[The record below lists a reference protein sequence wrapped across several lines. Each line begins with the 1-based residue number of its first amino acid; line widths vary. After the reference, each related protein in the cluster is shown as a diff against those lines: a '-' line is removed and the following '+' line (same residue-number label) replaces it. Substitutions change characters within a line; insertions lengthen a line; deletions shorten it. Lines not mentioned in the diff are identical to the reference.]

1 MEVKFTKK
9 YNEKKCCSDVL
20 VTLPEVKVSEAAII
34 IEAIRTEVSDLPAG
48 EYKAAYDPKT
58 MELKITSAN
67 VEA

>member
-9 YNEKKCCSDVL
+9 YNDKKCCSDVL

-48 EYKAAYDPKT
+48 EYRATYDPKT
-58 MELKITSAN
+58 MDVKITNAN

>member
-9 YNEKKCCSDVL
+9 YNDKKCCSDVL
-20 VTLPEVKVSEAAII
+20 VTLPETKVSEAAII
-34 IEAIRTEVSDLPAG
+34 IEAIRSEASELPSG